1 MLYILNLCSELYK
14 TNGVWVLQLYYKK
27 NGNKH
32 AITLQSPKRGIFPV
46 YPNLDKPGKLK
57 SGFSLTIQ
65 H

>member
-1 MLYILNLCSELYK
+1 
-14 TNGVWVLQLYYKK
+14 VWVLQLYYKK